1 MINFLLNNIYK
12 FIKEKLTKSE
22 YNYKLIDKKQVNLA
36 GNIELENSK
45 LNPLIKGLLLDESK
59 GKFEEIDLDSDSNYN
74 RLKTKPE
81 NLINL
86 EIKNNYTIN
95 YTSWFDY
102 LIKNIFGNKNQEYL
116 NNFFKVFQRKRNLN
130 EKYNNNFSF
139 NCDGK
144 FIGFINKE
152 GKVIIS
158 DSKNNDS
165 AYIINISI
173 NTFAWDNIC
182 PNKLYFSLNNN
193 ILYECAI
200 GEKLLINTVYSLSK
214 ISKFINCF
222 PSPKGDL
229 IILLY
234 EKGIEVYDIFQNI
247 LFSKYFSTFKFINA
261 VYDYKSSIF
270 IVYTE
275 NRIIIFNLNT
285 FDFKPYTYFPGSIIK
300 VISNLDNDNIYIFV
314 VDKSKKSNELL
325 MFTLSDISIASDVNV
340 NFNSYQNYDNFYR
353 HYHYVLRP
361 DIISFQHNLMAK
373 NTKILDVCL
382 SPNDF
387 RIGILYEEEL
397 MNQVKQNSLYIY
409 GIIKDKRDNTIN
421 KIIPFYNF
429 GHIEG
434 SKIVSFEFNKFLN
447 KENSFLVVRFENDN
461 FIKTENIN
469 G

>member
-1 MINFLLNNIYK
+1 MINFLWNNISK

-45 LNPLIKGLLLDESK
+45 LNPLVKGLLLDENK

-81 NLINL
+81 NLIIL
-86 EIKNNYTIN
+86 ELRNNYTIN

-102 LIKNIFGNKNQEYL
+102 LKKIIFGNINQEYL
-116 NNFFKVFQRKRNLN
+116 NNFFNFFQRKRNIN
-130 EKYNNNFSF
+130 EKHNNKFSF
-139 NCDGK
+139 NCDGN

-158 DSKNNDS
+158 DTKSNDS

-173 NTFAWDNIC
+173 NSFTWDNIC
-182 PNKLYFSLNNN
+182 PNKLYFSVNN
-193 ILYECAI
+193 ILYECVI
-200 GEKLLINTVYSLSK
+200 GEKLFINKLYSLSK

-222 PSPKGDL
+222 PSPKGDI

-234 EKGIEVYDIFQNI
+234 ENCIEVYDIFQNI
-247 LFSKYFSTFKFINA
+247 LFSKYFTTFKFINA
-261 VYDYKSSIF
+261 VYDYKASVF

-285 FDFKPYTYFPGSIIK
+285 FDFKSYSYFPGNIIK
-300 VISNLDNDNIYIFV
+300 VISNLNNDNIYIFV
-314 VDKSKKSNELL
+314 VDKSKQSNELL
-325 MFTLSDISIASDVNV
+325 MFTLSDISIASDINL

-361 DIISFQHNLMAK
+361 DVISFQHNLMAK

-397 MNQVKQNSLYIY
+397 MNQIIQNSLYIY

-421 KIIPFYNF
+421 KIIPIYNF
-429 GHIEG
+429 GHIDG

-447 KENSFLVVRFENDN
+447 KGNSFLVVRFENDN
-461 FIKTENIN
+461 FIKIENIN

>member
-1 MINFLLNNIYK
+1 MINFLSNNISK

-22 YNYKLIDKKQVNLA
+22 YNYKLIDIKQVNLEA
-36 GNIELENSK
+36 CIELENSK
-45 LNPLIKGLLLDESK
+45 LNPPTKGLLLDESK

-74 RLKTKPE
+74 KIKTHPE
-81 NLINL
+81 NLKTL
-86 EIKNNYTIN
+86 ELIHNYTIN
-95 YTSWFDY
+95 YSSWFDY
-102 LIKNIFGNKNQEYL
+102 LKKIIFGNRNQEYL
-116 NNFFKVFQRKRNLN
+116 NNFFKFFQRNRNLN
-130 EKYNNNFSF
+130 ETYNNNFCF

-152 GKVIIS
+152 GKAIIS
-158 DSKNNDS
+158 DAQSNDS
-165 AYIINISI
+165 SYIINIII
-173 NTFAWDNIC
+173 NSFAWDSIC
-182 PNKLYFSLNNN
+182 PNKLFFSVNN

-200 GEKLLINTVYSLSK
+200 NEKLYINKLYSLSK
-214 ISKFINCF
+214 LSKFINCF

-247 LFSKYFSTFKFINA
+247 LFSKFFTTFKFINA
-261 VYDYKSSIF
+261 LYDYKSSVF

-300 VISNLDNDNIYIFV
+300 IISNLNNDNIYIFV
-314 VDKSKKSNELL
+314 IDKSKASNGLL
-325 MFTLSDISIASDVNV
+325 MFTLSDISITSDINL

-361 DIISFQHNLMAK
+361 DIISFQHNLKAK
-373 NTKILDVCL
+373 NSKVLDICL

-397 MNQVKQNSLYIY
+397 SNQIKQNSLYIY

-434 SKIVSFEFNKFLN
+434 SKIVSFEFNKILN
-447 KENSFLVVRFENDN
+447 NGNSFLVVRFENDN